1 MRAVTI
7 NVNTGKMV
15 TFGSESASQT
25 DKDRYR
31 LSSEV
36 SSLPSSP
43 GMQKAIR
50 KQNKITKALEETY
63 DLETE
68 QELLAE
74 KEKQKKL
81 SAEIDKKRSRF
92 IDFSFGKK
100 NAPVAQ
106 KAKEADADSDE
117 EEKPKDEE
125 ESEETTDEE
134 PAEDEESSD
143 EEE

>member
-36 SSLPSSP
+36 SKLPTSP
-43 GMQKAIR
+43 GMEKAVR

-68 QELLAE
+68 QDLLAE

-81 SAEIDKKRSRF
+81 SADVDKKRSRL
-92 IDFSFGKK
+92 IDFSFGTKK
-100 NAPVAQ
+100 PPVAQ
-106 KAKEADADSDE
+106 KAKDKDSEEAEEKPDDEEEETEETTEDEPADDAEESDE
-117 EEKPKDEE
+117 EE
-125 ESEETTDEE
+125 
-134 PAEDEESSD
+134 
-143 EEE
+143 